1 MRWKVAWVLS
11 LGVLLLLGGL
21 GVYNGLREWGEGR
34 NIPQHAVTVGV
45 LLYGIL
51 GLVTAVGLFRR
62 RRWSLGTAI
71 AWAIPIIYVPGLAVM
86 VYGDEGTPLG
96 SAIAASV
103 ASALI
108 ALGVVWTVNVT
119 TRLDSQRST
128 VT

>member
-11 LGVLLLLGGL
+11 LGLLLLLGCL
-21 GVYNGLREWGEGR
+21 GIYNGVREWGEGR

-51 GLVTAVGLFRR
+51 GLVTAYGLFRR

-71 AWAIPIIYVPGLAVM
+71 AWAIPIIYVPGLAVV
-86 VYGDEGTPLG
+86 VYSDEDANLG
-96 SAIAASV
+96 SAIAASA

-119 TRLDSQRST
+119 TRPLSPRST
-128 VT
+128 DT